1 MPLKS
6 HEIPRNPMK
15 FREIP
20 RNSHQT
26 TQSPGPSLGSPGHSI
41 PSAVASLRPRKD
53 PGFFVRFTSRPTCGA
68 QEIPGT
74 HPCNV
79 WRLGP
84 SLKTWAKCHAG
95 TSAESHCRIQM

>member
-1 MPLKS
+1 MFF
-6 HEIPRNPMK
+6 EIK
-15 FREIP
+15 
-20 RNSHQT
+20 
-26 TQSPGPSLGSPGHSI
+26 
-41 PSAVASLRPRKD
+41 
-53 PGFFVRFTSRPTCGA
+53 VRFTSRPTCGA

-95 TSAESHCRIQM
+95 TSAESHCRIAESKCDLVGG